1 MIFRSWQEV
10 CCHARWLQQMRKSSS
25 IIKLHT
31 YIHELSSVHHDLF
44 SSILEWSDRFS
55 VSTNT
60 NCQDKHC
67 QYQHIKPIYIVN
79 INTPVDTFLDAQ
91 WQAKPP
97 ISLVWTQ
104 NWKHLIISWNIYI
117 ATIMISPSTGV
128 LLSGK
133 RALLAVVTLGKFV
146 SRCNKPLNSRK
157 LPLT

>member
-1 MIFRSWQEV
+1 MTTANEKVIQ
-10 CCHARWLQQMRKSSS
+10 HYKAAH
-25 IIKLHT
+25 LHT
-31 YIHELSSVHHDLF
+31 WVVFCPPWLVLQHSWMVSY
-44 SSILEWSDRFS
+44 RFS

-60 NCQDKHC
+60 NCLDKHC

-79 INTPVDTFLDAQ
+79 INTPVDTYLDAQ

-117 ATIMISPSTGV
+117 AAIMISPSTGV

-133 RALLAVVTLGKFV
+133 RALLVVVTLGKFV